1 MQAKMQDLMH
11 LETEKERLKE
21 DKEVIEDQLNEK
33 EAMLAIEQQERLK
46 LEEMLQDMNGKLV
59 SGGTALE
66 IAEREV
72 AQRERQHSL
81 ALKK

>member
-1 MQAKMQDLMH
+1 
-11 LETEKERLKE
+11 
-21 DKEVIEDQLNEK
+21 
-33 EAMLAIEQQERLK
+33 
-46 LEEMLQDMNGKLV
+46 MNGKLV

-81 ALKK
+81 ALKKQRKEKKKLKAVVEQKDDEVLMLNNQYASVQEELNAARMIIKKLNVKLEQA